1 MNTDLNDYHDD
12 NYEKYSIHEID
23 EENIVIMDDDEAR
36 HKDNVIQLIKKMPTY
51 GNNDVYKSHPTKTQ
65 LYLIDH
71 WAIHNTFKK
80 IDPRFIF
87 DVTYTSAETDLF
99 RKICVEC
106 LPSHIV
112 NDTSTNFWQ
121 LTHNEPIAIS
131 TTHYKLKAQIL
142 NEFYQR
148 LFKALSTDVDY
159 KKAVQLR
166 KEKSLNQN
174 KKAKRLIQKLIF
186 KFSKLLVI
194 RIDFSINRN
203 FKITLELLKT
213 YLSIFLKKLHA
224 PTNDKV
230 PPIVGYIWKLEY
242 GIQKGYHYHF
252 IFFMDG
258 NIHKQ
263 ETFFVDQLAKLWKEI
278 TLNKGTYHSCNH
290 NKGSY
295 RRLAIGTLV
304 HDDQEKINA
313 LYMVVDYITKVDQFI
328 IEKTLKNHRT
338 FGYSTRKLEKSK
350 AGRPRNINAGSI
362 SV

>member
-23 EENIVIMDDDEAR
+23 EDNIVIIDDDEAI
-36 HKDNVIQLIKKMPTY
+36 HKDTVIQLIKKMPTY
-51 GNNDVYKSHPTKTQ
+51 GNNDVYKSHPTKKQ

-80 IDPRFIF
+80 IDPRFIY

-121 LTHNEPIAIS
+121 LSHNEPIAIS

-194 RIDFSINRN
+194 RIDFSIYRK
-203 FKITLELLKT
+203 FEITLELMKT
-213 YLSIFLKKLHA
+213 YLSIFLKKLHT
-224 PTNDKV
+224 PNDKV

-295 RRLAIGTLV
+295 RTLAIGTLV

-328 IEKTLKNHRT
+328 IEKTLTNYRT
-338 FGYSTRKLEKSK
+338 FGYSTRKYEKSK
-350 AGRPRNINAGSI
+350 AGRPRQITAGSI
-362 SV
+362 LV

>member
-12 NYEKYSIHEID
+12 YYEKYSICEID
-23 EENIVIMDDDEAR
+23 EENIVIIDDDEAI
-36 HKDNVIQLIKKMPTY
+36 HKNTVIQLIKKMSTY
-51 GNNDVYKSHPTKTQ
+51 GNNDVYRSHPKRKQ
-65 LYLIDH
+65 SYLIDH
-71 WAIHNTFKK
+71 SAIHNTFKR
-80 IDPRFIF
+80 IDPRFIY

-99 RKICVEC
+99 RKICVEY

-121 LTHNEPIAIS
+121 LAHNEPIAIS
-131 TTHYKLKAQIL
+131 TAHYKLKAQIL
-142 NEFYQR
+142 NEFYQH
-148 LFKALSTDVDY
+148 LFEALSTDADY

-166 KEKSLNQN
+166 KEKSLNQK
-174 KKAKRLIQKLIF
+174 KKAKRLINKLIS
-186 KFSKLLVI
+186 KFSKLLVL
-194 RIDFSINRN
+194 RIDFSIDRKFN
-203 FKITLELLKT
+203 ITLELMKT
-213 YLSIFLKKLHA
+213 YMSIFLKKLH
-224 PTNDKV
+224 TLNDNV
-230 PPIVGYIWKLEY
+230 PAIVGYIWKLEY
-242 GIQKGYHYHF
+242 GIKKGYHYHF

-258 NIHKQ
+258 NIHKK
-263 ETFFVDQLAKLWKEI
+263 ETFFIDQLAKLWNDI
-278 TLNKGTYHSCNH
+278 TLNKGTYHSCNY
-290 NKGSY
+290 NKSSY
-295 RRLAIGTLV
+295 RKLAIGTLI

>member
-1 MNTDLNDYHDD
+1 MNTDLNDYHNDY
-12 NYEKYSIHEID
+12 YEKYSICEID
-23 EENIVIMDDDEAR
+23 EENIVIIDDDEAI
-36 HKDNVIQLIKKMPTY
+36 HKNTVIQLIKKMSTY
-51 GNNDVYKSHPTKTQ
+51 GNNDVYRSHPKTKQ
-65 LYLIDH
+65 SYLIDH
-71 WAIHNTFKK
+71 SAIHNTFKR
-80 IDPRFIF
+80 IDPRFIY
-87 DVTYTSAETDLF
+87 DVKYTSAETDLF
-99 RKICVEC
+99 RKICVEY

-121 LTHNEPIAIS
+121 LAHNEPIAIS

-142 NEFYQR
+142 NEFYQH
-148 LFKALSTDVDY
+148 LFEALSTDADY

-166 KEKSLNQN
+166 KEKSLNQK
-174 KKAKRLIQKLIF
+174 KKAKRLINKLIS
-186 KFSKLLVI
+186 KFSKLLVL
-194 RIDFSINRN
+194 RIDFSIDRKFN
-203 FKITLELLKT
+203 ITLELMKT
-213 YLSIFLKKLHA
+213 YMSIFLKKLHT
-224 PTNDKV
+224 PNDKV
-230 PPIVGYIWKLEY
+230 PPIAGYIWKLEY

-263 ETFFVDQLAKLWKEI
+263 ETYFVGQLIKLWKDI
-278 TLNKGTYHSCNH
+278 TLNKGYYYSCNH

-295 RRLAIGTLV
+295 RKLAIGTLV

-328 IEKTLKNHRT
+328 IEKTLKNQRT

>member
-1 MNTDLNDYHDD
+1 MNTDLNDYPDD
-12 NYEKYSIHEID
+12 NYEKYQIYEID

-36 HKDNVIQLIKKMPTY
+36 HKDNVIQLIKKMLTN
-51 GNNDVYKSHPTKTQ
+51 GNNDVYESCAQ
-65 LYLIDH
+65 
-71 WAIHNTFKK
+71 KK
-80 IDPRFIF
+80 QSYKINHRSLHDALKIIDPRFIS
-87 DVTYTSAETDLF
+87 DVNYTSAETDLF

-121 LTHNEPIAIS
+121 LAHNEPIAMS

-142 NEFYQR
+142 NGFYQL
-148 LFKALSTDVDY
+148 LFKALSTDADY

-174 KKAKRLIQKLIF
+174 KKAKQLINKLIS

-194 RIDFSINRN
+194 RIDFSIYRK
-203 FKITLELLKT
+203 FEITLELMKT
-213 YLSIFLKKLHA
+213 YLSIFLKKLHT
-224 PTNDKV
+224 PNDKV

-258 NIHKQ
+258 NLYKQ
-263 ETFFVDQLAKLWKEI
+263 DTYFADLLGDLWRKI
-278 TLNKGTYHSCNH
+278 TQDKGTYHSCNH
-290 NKGSY
+290 NKAAY
-295 RRLAIGTLV
+295 KKLAIGMLV
-304 HDDQEKINA
+304 HNDQEKVDI
-313 LYMVVDYITKVDQFI
+313 LFSVVDYITKVDQFI
-328 IEKTLKNHRT
+328 IEKTLSNYRT
-338 FGYSTRKLEKSK
+338 FGYSTRKYEKRK
-350 AGRPRNINAGSI
+350 AGRPRQINARSI

>member
-1 MNTDLNDYHDD
+1 MNTDLNDYPDD
-12 NYEKYSIHEID
+12 NYEKYQIYEID

-36 HKDNVIQLIKKMPTY
+36 HKDNVIQLIKKMLTY
-51 GNNDVYKSHPTKTQ
+51 GNNHVYESHSQKKQ
-65 LYLIDH
+65 WYKINHRSL
-71 WAIHNTFKK
+71 HNALKN

-87 DVTYTSAETDLF
+87 DVKYTSAENDLF

-121 LTHNEPIAIS
+121 LAHNEPIAIS

-142 NEFYQR
+142 NEFYQH
-148 LFKALSTDVDY
+148 LFEALSTDADY

-166 KEKSLNQN
+166 KEKSLNQ
-174 KKAKRLIQKLIF
+174 KKKSKRLINKLIS
-186 KFSKLLVI
+186 KFSKLLVL
-194 RIDFSINRN
+194 RIDFSIDRKFN
-203 FKITLELLKT
+203 ITLELMKT
-213 YLSIFLKKLHA
+213 YMSIFLKKLHT
-224 PTNDKV
+224 PNDKV
-230 PPIVGYIWKLEY
+230 PPIAGYIWKLEY

-263 ETFFVDQLAKLWKEI
+263 ETYFVGQLIKLWKDI
-278 TLNKGTYHSCNH
+278 TLNKGYYHSCNH

-295 RRLAIGTLV
+295 RKLAIGTLV

>member
-1 MNTDLNDYHDD
+1 MNIDLNDYPID
-12 NYEKYSIHEID
+12 NYQKYSIHKVD
-23 EENIVIMDDDEAR
+23 DKSIVIIDDPEALQ
-36 HKDNVIQLIKKMPTY
+36 KDRIIQLIKKTHKDGKFLIYVLHP
-51 GNNDVYKSHPTKTQ
+51 DKKQSYKINHRPLHDALK
-65 LYLIDH
+65 
-71 WAIHNTFKK
+71 N
-80 IDPRFIF
+80 IDPRFIY

-121 LTHNEPIAIS
+121 LAHNEPIAIS

-148 LFKALSTDVDY
+148 FFEALSNDIDY
-159 KKAVQLR
+159 KKAVELR

-174 KKAKRLIQKLIF
+174 KKAKRLINKLIS

-194 RIDFSINRN
+194 RIDFSIYRK
-203 FKITLELLKT
+203 FEITLELMKT
-213 YLSIFLKKLHA
+213 YLSIFLKKLHT
-224 PTNDKV
+224 PNDKV

-258 NIHKQ
+258 NIYKQ
-263 ETFFVDQLAKLWKEI
+263 DTYFADLLGDLWRKI
-278 TLNKGTYHSCNH
+278 TQDKGTYHSCNH
-290 NKGSY
+290 NKAAY
-295 RRLAIGTLV
+295 KKLAIGMLV
-304 HDDQEKINA
+304 HNDQEKVDI
-313 LYMVVDYITKVDQFI
+313 LFSVVDYITKVDQFI
-328 IEKTLKNHRT
+328 IEKTLSNYRT
-338 FGYSTRKLEKSK
+338 FGYSTRKYEKRK
-350 AGRPRNINAGSI
+350 AGRPRQINARSI

>member
-23 EENIVIMDDDEAR
+23 EDNIVIIDDDEAI
-36 HKDNVIQLIKKMPTY
+36 HKDTVIQLIKKMPTY
-51 GNNDVYKSHPTKTQ
+51 GNNDVYKSHPTKKQ

-80 IDPRFIF
+80 IDPRFIY
-87 DVTYTSAETDLF
+87 DVSYTSAETDLF
-99 RKICVEC
+99 RKICLEC

-121 LTHNEPIAIS
+121 LAHNEPIAIS

-148 LFKALSTDVDY
+148 LFKALSTDIDY
-159 KKAVQLR
+159 KKAVELR

-213 YLSIFLKKLHA
+213 YLKIFLKKFHA

-242 GIQKGYHYHF
+242 GIKKGYHYHF

-295 RRLAIGTLV
+295 RKLAIGELV
-304 HDDQEKINA
+304 HHDQEKIDA
-313 LYMVVDYITKVDQFI
+313 LYGVVDYLTKSDQFI
-328 IEKTLKNHRT
+328 IEQTLTKQRT
-338 FGYSTRKLEKSK
+338 FGYSTRKYQKSN
-350 AGRPRNINAGSI
+350 AGRPRTTSL
-362 SV
+362 V

>member
-23 EENIVIMDDDEAR
+23 EDNIVIIDDDEAI
-36 HKDNVIQLIKKMPTY
+36 HKDTVIQLIKKMPTY
-51 GNNDVYKSHPTKTQ
+51 GNNDVYKSHPTKKQ

-80 IDPRFIF
+80 IDPRFIY

-112 NDTSTNFWQ
+112 NDTSTKFWQ
-121 LTHNEPIAIS
+121 LSHNEPIAIS

-194 RIDFSINRN
+194 RIDFSIYRK
-203 FKITLELLKT
+203 FEITLELMKT
-213 YLSIFLKKLHA
+213 YLSIFLKKLHT
-224 PTNDKV
+224 PNDKV

-295 RRLAIGTLV
+295 RTLAIGTLV

-328 IEKTLKNHRT
+328 IEKTLTNYRT
-338 FGYSTRKLEKSK
+338 FGYSTRKYEKSK
-350 AGRPRNINAGSI
+350 AGRPRQITAGSI
-362 SV
+362 LV

>member
-1 MNTDLNDYHDD
+1 MNTDLNHYPED
-12 NYEKYSIHEID
+12 NYEKYQIYEIG

-51 GNNDVYKSHPTKTQ
+51 GNNDVYKSHPTKAQ

-121 LTHNEPIAIS
+121 LAHNEPIAIS

-194 RIDFSINRN
+194 RIDFSIYRK
-203 FKITLELLKT
+203 FEITLELMKT
-213 YLSIFLKKLHA
+213 YLSIFLKKLHT
-224 PTNDKV
+224 PNDKV

-263 ETFFVDQLAKLWKEI
+263 ETFFVDQLVKLWKEI

-328 IEKTLKNHRT
+328 IEKTLTNYRT
-338 FGYSTRKLEKSK
+338 FGYSTRKYEKSK
-350 AGRPRNINAGSI
+350 AGRPRQITAGSI
-362 SV
+362 LV

>member
-23 EENIVIMDDDEAR
+23 EDNIVIIDDDEAI
-36 HKDNVIQLIKKMPTY
+36 HKDTVIQLIKKMPTY
-51 GNNDVYKSHPTKTQ
+51 GNNDVYKSHPTKKQ

-80 IDPRFIF
+80 IDPRFIY

-121 LTHNEPIAIS
+121 LSHNEPIAIS

-194 RIDFSINRN
+194 RIDFSIYRK
-203 FKITLELLKT
+203 FEITLELMKT
-213 YLSIFLKKLHA
+213 YLSIFLKKLHT
-224 PTNDKV
+224 PNDKV
-230 PPIVGYIWKLEY
+230 PSIVGYIWKLEY

-295 RRLAIGTLV
+295 RTLAIGTLV

-328 IEKTLKNHRT
+328 IEKTLTNYRT
-338 FGYSTRKLEKSK
+338 FGYSTRKYEKSK
-350 AGRPRNINAGSI
+350 AGRPRQITAGSI
-362 SV
+362 LV

>member
-1 MNTDLNDYHDD
+1 MNTDLNDYPND
-12 NYEKYSIHEID
+12 NYEKYSIHEVD
-23 EENIVIMDDDEAR
+23 DKSIVIIDDPEALQ
-36 HKDNVIQLIKKMPTY
+36 KDRIIQLIKKTHKDEKIFIYVIHP
-51 GNNDVYKSHPTKTQ
+51 DKKQSYKINHRPLHDALK
-65 LYLIDH
+65 
-71 WAIHNTFKK
+71 N
-80 IDPRFIF
+80 IDPRFIIDF
-87 DVTYTSAETDLF
+87 NYTSAETDLF
-99 RKICVEC
+99 RKICIEC

-121 LTHNEPIAIS
+121 LAHNEPIAIS
-131 TTHYKLKAQIL
+131 PTHYKPKAQIL

-148 LFKALSTDVDY
+148 LFKALSTDIDY
-159 KKAVQLR
+159 KKAVELR

-174 KKAKRLIQKLIF
+174 KKAKRLIQKLTV

-203 FKITLELLKT
+203 FQITLELLKT
-213 YLSIFLKKLHA
+213 YMSTFLKKLHT
-224 PTNDKV
+224 PNDEI
-230 PPIVGYIWKLEY
+230 PSIVGYIWKLEY

-258 NIHKQ
+258 NLHKQ

-295 RRLAIGTLV
+295 KRLAIGTLV
-304 HDDQEKINA
+304 HDDLEKINA

-328 IEKTLKNHRT
+328 IEKTLTNHRT
-338 FGYSTRKLEKSK
+338 FGYSTRKYEKSS
-350 AGRPRNINAGSI
+350 AGRPRKINAGSI

>member
-1 MNTDLNDYHDD
+1 MNTDLNDYPDD
-12 NYEKYSIHEID
+12 NYEKYQIYEID

-36 HKDNVIQLIKKMPTY
+36 HKDNVIQLIKKMLTY
-51 GNNDVYKSHPTKTQ
+51 GNNHVYESHSQKKQ
-65 LYLIDH
+65 WYKINHRSL
-71 WAIHNTFKK
+71 HNALKN

-87 DVTYTSAETDLF
+87 DVKYTSAENDLF

-121 LTHNEPIAIS
+121 LAHNEPIAIS
-131 TTHYKLKAQIL
+131 TTHYKFKAQIL

-148 LFKALSTDVDY
+148 FFEALSNDIDY
-159 KKAVQLR
+159 KKAVELR

-174 KKAKRLIQKLIF
+174 KKAKRLINKLIS

-194 RIDFSINRN
+194 RIDFSIYRK
-203 FKITLELLKT
+203 FEITLELMKT
-213 YLSIFLKKLHA
+213 YLSIFLKKLHT
-224 PTNDKV
+224 PNDKV

-258 NIHKQ
+258 NLYKQ
-263 ETFFVDQLAKLWKEI
+263 DTYFADLLGDLWRKI
-278 TLNKGTYHSCNH
+278 TQDKGTYHSCNH
-290 NKGSY
+290 NKAAY
-295 RRLAIGTLV
+295 KKLAIGMLV
-304 HDDQEKINA
+304 HNDQEKVDV
-313 LYMVVDYITKVDQFI
+313 LFSVVDYITKVDQFI
-328 IEKTLKNHRT
+328 IEKMLSNYRT
-338 FGYSTRKLEKSK
+338 FGYSTRKYEKRK
-350 AGRPRNINAGSI
+350 AGRPRQINARSI

>member
-1 MNTDLNDYHDD
+1 MNTDLNDYHYD
-12 NYEKYSIHEID
+12 NYEKYSIHETD
-23 EENIVIMDDDEAR
+23 EDNIEIIDDDEAI
-36 HKDNVIQLIKKMPTY
+36 HKDTVIQLIKKMPMY
-51 GNNDVYKSHPTKTQ
+51 GNNVYKSHPTKTQ
-65 LYLIDH
+65 LYLINH
-71 WAIHNTFKK
+71 WAIHNAFKK
-80 IDPRFIF
+80 IDPRFIS
-87 DVTYTSAETDLF
+87 DVTYTSAEIDLF
-99 RKICVEC
+99 RKICVKC
-106 LPSHIV
+106 LPLHIV

-121 LTHNEPIAIS
+121 LAHNEPIAIS

-166 KEKSLNQN
+166 KEKSLNQK
-174 KKAKRLIQKLIF
+174 KKAKRLILKLLN
-186 KFSKLLVI
+186 KFSKLLVL
-194 RIDFSINRN
+194 RIDFSIHRD
-203 FKITLELLKT
+203 FKIPLELLKT
-213 YLSIFLKKLHA
+213 YMSIFLKKLH
-224 PTNDKV
+224 TLNDNV

-242 GIQKGYHYHF
+242 GIKKGYHYHF

-258 NIHKQ
+258 NIHKK
-263 ETFFVDQLAKLWKEI
+263 ETFFIDQLAKLWNDI

-290 NKGSY
+290 NKSSY
-295 RRLAIGTLV
+295 RKLAIGTLV

>member
-1 MNTDLNDYHDD
+1 MNTDLNHYPED
-12 NYEKYSIHEID
+12 NYEKYQIYEIG

-71 WAIHNTFKK
+71 WAIHNTFKR
-80 IDPRFIF
+80 IDPRFIY

-99 RKICVEC
+99 LKICVEC

-121 LTHNEPIAIS
+121 LAHNEPIAIS

-159 KKAVQLR
+159 KKAVELR

-174 KKAKRLIQKLIF
+174 KKAKRLIRKLFI
-186 KFSKLLVI
+186 KFSKLTVI
-194 RIDFSINRN
+194 RIDLSIYRN
-203 FKITLELLKT
+203 FEITLELMKT
-213 YLSIFLKKLHA
+213 YLSIFLKKLHT
-224 PTNDKV
+224 PNDKI

-242 GIQKGYHYHF
+242 GIKKGYHYHF

-258 NIHKQ
+258 NI
-263 ETFFVDQLAKLWKEI
+263 
-278 TLNKGTYHSCNH
+278 Y
-290 NKGSY
+290 
-295 RRLAIGTLV
+295 
-304 HDDQEKINA
+304 
-313 LYMVVDYITKVDQFI
+313 
-328 IEKTLKNHRT
+328 KN
-338 FGYSTRKLEKSK
+338 
-350 AGRPRNINAGSI
+350 
-362 SV
+362 